1 MVQSDTADKQI
12 EAKWQC
18 SILKYST
25 VQYSAVQCSATH
37 YNTTQCRTIHYFV
50 PQYSTVE
57 YRTVQQVYLW
67 IWVLVSSCKHRG
79 QNHSSWLCGSSSS
92 LEGGTKKACKGCS
105 GMEGEEEISIS
116 ASMWNVPQHLPHRM
130 LWCAWSIR
138 RVERRQCWSLHFD
151 SFVRG
156 KGCLVPEVEGG
167 LIIHL
172 WCGVC
177 VCRCQWSRCQWR
189 CKCGY

>member
-1 MVQSDTADKQI
+1 
-12 EAKWQC
+12 
-18 SILKYST
+18 
-25 VQYSAVQCSATH
+25 
-37 YNTTQCRTIHYFV
+37 
-50 PQYSTVE
+50 
-57 YRTVQQVYLW
+57 
-67 IWVLVSSCKHRG
+67 
-79 QNHSSWLCGSSSS
+79 
-92 LEGGTKKACKGCS
+92 
-105 GMEGEEEISIS
+105 MEGEEEISKR

-172 WCGVC
+172 WCGV
-177 VCRCQWSRCQWR
+177 VCAGVSDAGVSEGASAGVSAGVSACM
-189 CKCGY
+189 